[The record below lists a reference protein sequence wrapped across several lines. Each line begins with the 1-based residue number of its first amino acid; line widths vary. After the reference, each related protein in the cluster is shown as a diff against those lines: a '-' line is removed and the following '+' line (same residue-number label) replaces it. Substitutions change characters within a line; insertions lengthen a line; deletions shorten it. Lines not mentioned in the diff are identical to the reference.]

1 MIDIA
6 IERFLLVVVV
16 AAAPQW
22 LDCRNSG
29 KTSEHK
35 RQKAKH
41 PFIKERKTITG
52 INRKL

>member
-16 AAAPQW
+16 AAAQW
-22 LDCRNSG
+22 LVGRNSG

-35 RQKAKH
+35 RQKEGKASFH
-41 PFIKERKTITG
+41 
-52 INRKL
+52 

>member
-16 AAAPQW
+16 AAAQW
-22 LDCRNSG
+22 LVGRNSG
-29 KTSEHK
+29 KTSELK